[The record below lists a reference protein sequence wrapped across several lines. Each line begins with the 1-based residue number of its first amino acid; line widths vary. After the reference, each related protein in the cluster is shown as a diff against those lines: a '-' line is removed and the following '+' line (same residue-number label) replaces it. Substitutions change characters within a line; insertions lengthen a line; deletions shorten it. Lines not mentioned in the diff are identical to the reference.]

1 MGCDST
7 RDSVTARDI
16 WRDTI
21 YRVCITVTVAP
32 ARASLAQ
39 MTSTILALLLS
50 LPPFANEPIPEP
62 PAARFERLTTQAE
75 AVWLASASRPPGV
88 SRGQWVGALLAL
100 GWLESRFAR
109 YVGVDRCLDGPP
121 DARCDPDEV
130 TGIPRAKGHF
140 QAHRAACPQL
150 WTLPGGSVE
159 WHRYAARCASG
170 RLTGAY
176 LRCRARAPS
185 PLAGAFAGYRGAD
198 CEWGPSGRRARTAL
212 AFAARLG
219 A

>member
-100 GWLESRFAR
+100 GWLESLGQFRPEQFNFA
-109 YVGVDRCLDGPP
+109 
-121 DARCDPDEV
+121 
-130 TGIPRAKGHF
+130 F
-140 QAHRAACPQL
+140 AHREQLPQL
-150 WTLPGGSVE
+150 VGS
-159 WHRYAARCASG
+159 R
-170 RLTGAY
+170 
-176 LRCRARAPS
+176 
-185 PLAGAFAGYRGAD
+185 PLLA
-198 CEWGPSGRRARTAL
+198 EQPLQITRRHIAIGQRVP
-212 AFAARLG
+212 
-219 A
+219 